1 MMLTDDGGA
10 VKWDQ
15 KLRARMVDTFDARAA
30 GCSAS
35 AFEAA
40 VYDCDSHEKGAAKK
54 GAGGV
59 RMRNFARTPAMTFV
73 DEGLEAEYT
82 FWQARQRWQVCSA
95 THSLAPVAI
104 HFWAPCVL
112 CVIVPSRKHHV
123 YDVNVLEVVQEKAPC
138 MIRNRA

>member
-1 MMLTDDGGA
+1 MKNWHKRGCLLTENGGA

-15 KLRARMVDTFDARAA
+15 KLRPRMVDTFDASAA

-40 VYDCDSHEKGAAKK
+40 AYDYDPHEKGAAKK

-59 RMRNFARTPAMTFV
+59 CMRNFARTPAMTFV

-82 FWQARQRWQVCSA
+82 LWQARQRWQVRA
-95 THSLAPVAI
+95 NTLFMAPVVGIVFVSLLAV
-104 HFWAPCVL
+104 VL
-112 CVIVPSRKHHV
+112 LSGCAV
-123 YDVNVLEVVQEKAPC
+123 
-138 MIRNRA
+138 